1 MREKKEKRR
10 ERNSHNANQD
20 VLRKCVESMQINKVM
35 SGYSLSRDEGL
46 FNSVTAWSDKS
57 G

>member
-10 ERNSHNANQD
+10 ERSSHNANQD

-46 FNSVTAWSDKS
+46 FNSVTASSDKS